1 MVHIPRWQVIL
12 TLLVVVGGILFAS
25 PNFFDPESLDEVP
38 SWVPQDQ
45 VNLGLDLQGGS
56 YLLLEVDI
64 ESVFVEQRE
73 NLVDVIRPELRRA
86 RPDAIGYRELGV
98 AGENVVFTL
107 TEPTS
112 ENIARTREILRNLA
126 PESLITQSNGRFEI
140 EESEAVMA
148 QRRVT
153 ILEQSI
159 EVIRRRLDPTGTV
172 ELSIQSQ
179 GEDRILIQ
187 LPGVQNTEE
196 QKRILQ
202 QTAKLNFRFV
212 DENANPLANVAPPGS
227 EFLQA
232 DESDISGGTRRYV
245 IKKRVIVGGENLID
259 AQATFQDG
267 QPVVSFAFDS
277 VGARRFGDAT
287 QNNVGRPFAIVLD
300 DKVVSAPVIQSPIL
314 DGRGIISGSFTLEQT
329 QELALLLRAGALPA
343 SLAFLEERTVGPGLG
358 ADQILAGEFA
368 SVLGLILVIIFMAII
383 YGLFGLMANVALVMN
398 LVLMLAALSVLGA
411 TLTLPGIA
419 GIVLTIGMAVDA
431 NVLIFERI
439 REEVGNGR
447 SPISAID
454 AGYRRA
460 LTTIID
466 SNLTTLIAAML
477 LLQFGSGPV
486 KGFAVTLAIGLVT
499 SMFTAIMLTRL
510 LVVTWLR
517 RRKPQALGI

>member
-12 TLLVVVGGILFAS
+12 TLLVLIGGIFFAS
-25 PNFFDPESLDEVP
+25 PNLFDPESLDEIP
-38 SWVPQDQ
+38 SWVPKDQ

-56 YLLLEVDI
+56 YLLVEVDI
-64 ESVFVEQRE
+64 ESVFAEQRD
-73 NLVDVIRPELRRA
+73 NRVDSIRSELRRS
-86 RPDAIGYRELGV
+86 RPAIGYRELGV
-98 AGENVVFTL
+98 AGEFVVFTL
-107 TEPTS
+107 VEPS
-112 ENIARTREILRNLA
+112 DENITRTREVLRRIM
-126 PESLITQSNGRFEI
+126 PEALVTQSDGAF
-140 EESEAVMA
+140 
-148 QRRVT
+148 RVT
-153 ILEQSI
+153 DSDLVKEERRARTIEQTI
-159 EVIRRRLDPTGTV
+159 EVIGRRIDPTGTL
-172 ELSIQSQ
+172 EISLQRQ
-179 GEDRILIQ
+179 GDDRVLIQ

-196 QKRILQ
+196 IKERLLK
-202 QTAKLNFRFV
+202 TAKLSFRFV
-212 DENANPLANVAPPGS
+212 DENANPVAAVAPPGS
-227 EFLQA
+227 EFLEA
-232 DESDISGGTRRYV
+232 AESEVSGGTRRYV
-245 IKKRVIVGGENLID
+245 IKKRIIVGGENLTD

-277 VGARRFGDAT
+277 VGAQRFGSAT

-314 DGRGIISGSFTLEQT
+314 DGRGIISGSFTIEQT

-343 SLAFLEERTVGPGLG
+343 SLKFLEERTVGPGLG

-368 SVLGLILVIIFMAII
+368 SILGLVLVIIFMAII
-383 YGLFGLMANVALVMN
+383 YGLFGLMANVALIMN

-466 SNLTTLIAAML
+466 SNLTTLIAAVILM
-477 LLQFGSGPV
+477 QFGSGPV

-510 LVVTWLR
+510 LIVTWLR